1 MMEQSYRQNVD
12 AVPQKYEFDQ
22 MVTSISLATP
32 LVGMDFTK
40 SDKVLI
46 VATITE
52 LRVFYFIKNS
62 KD

>member
-46 VATITE
+46 IATITE